1 MTLHLLKRAELSWKE
16 GFSVVAPNSV
26 MVPSSTCGRNAS
38 WGKKTRV
45 SQRGRYPQQ
54 QLWITVYSTAIRG
67 CAYSFIVLSYTD
79 LSKLSCSDQQTYWK
93 FKLPNYHVHDSVVC
107 KQQHQQQKQNKQAT
121 TPPPPPTHT
130 HTLKHVIFTC
140 CNLLKRWIS
149 SMKRMVFLLSII
161 LSFLATFT
169 TSFTSLTPQ
178 VVAERKVNFVPCL
191 LRATR
196 AMIRARVVW
205 WIGVLSWWK
214 NNHSTIAILY
224 QALWETQL
232 CILYT
237 WVAKPACSGILIM
250 NSTPPF
256 AGKFGNK
263 VLL

>member
-1 MTLHLLKRAELSWKE
+1 MHPGGRRQESVNEADIHNSSFGSLVIVLPSEVVHTPSW
-16 GFSVVAPNSV
+16 
-26 MVPSSTCGRNAS
+26 
-38 WGKKTRV
+38 
-45 SQRGRYPQQ
+45 
-54 QLWITVYSTAIRG
+54 I
-67 CAYSFIVLSYTD
+67 LSYTD
-79 LSKLSCSDQQTYWK
+79 LSKHSHAQTSK
-93 FKLPNYHVHDSVVC
+93 HTESSNYQTTMYMTQLYAKNNINNKTKTN
-107 KQQHQQQKQNKQAT
+107 KQQ
-121 TPPPPPTHT
+121 PPPPPHTHTHTHT
-130 HTLKHVIFTC
+130 HTLKNVVFTC

-224 QALWETQL
+224 QGLWEMQL

-237 WVAKPACSGILIM
+237 WVVKPACSGILIM
-250 NSTPPF
+250 NSTPLF